1 MWLDSR
7 SGRGHIMDVTAV
19 GGRALTCCRAMMTVA
34 LSELSQR
41 SCQSRG
47 KAFFW
52 APDHADIVGPPIEEW
67 LLTNGAQTTW
77 QQTRNDE
84 S

>member
-1 MWLDSR
+1 
-7 SGRGHIMDVTAV
+7 
-19 GGRALTCCRAMMTVA
+19 
-34 LSELSQR
+34 
-41 SCQSRG
+41 
-47 KAFFW
+47 